1 MILRKHRFETL
12 IDFTILFLG
21 IIIFSSAF
29 TACTDLNSL
38 PTLPLKYPN
47 VLEGQVYNLS
57 HPGPIPVGWV
67 PPPYEAV
74 CTVII
79 QDINQGIILEVNT
92 DSKGKFR
99 VSVQDGIYYLRVKES
114 TLSSV
119 TGPYYAQN
127 GVTLEVKAYFD
138 NGMR

>member
-1 MILRKHRFETL
+1 MISQKHRSDTSINFSAFYL
-12 IDFTILFLG
+12 S
-21 IIIFSSAF
+21 IIIIYSVF
-29 TACTDLNSL
+29 TSCSDLNSL

-57 HPGPIPVGWV
+57 HPGPIPVDWV
-67 PPPYEAV
+67 APPYENV

-79 QDINQGIILEVNT
+79 QDVDQGIKQEANT

-99 VSVQDGIYYLRVKES
+99 IMVQDGNYFLRVKES
-114 TLSSV
+114 ILSSV
-119 TGPYYAQN
+119 TGPYHASN
-127 GVTLEVKAYFD
+127 GSTINVKAYFD